1 MSSFEADIVR
11 LDQMAEEVQRIR
23 NRTCEPKTNSS
34 PRYLALSNA
43 VSGMRKAADDMRREL

>member
-23 NRTCEPKTNSS
+23 NRTCEPKTNSN

-43 VSGMRKAADDMRREL
+43 VSGLRKAADDMRREL

>member
-11 LDQMAEEVQRIR
+11 LGEMAEEVQRIR
-23 NRTCEPKTNSS
+23 NRTCEPKTNSN

-43 VSGMRKAADDMRREL
+43 VSGLRKAASDMRREL

>member
-23 NRTCEPKTNSS
+23 NRTCEPKTNAN